1 MGGRNI
7 RVHGIRLSFVTG
19 SPLFPIFPPLINK
32 EMHNRTGKSYVHR
45 LPVLS
50 KTNTYD
56 FNAVAGKFPPHVSPL
71 LRHDPEE

>member
-7 RVHGIRLSFVTG
+7 RVHGIRLPFVTG

-32 EMHNRTGKSYVHR
+32 ECTTERAKATYPL

-71 LRHDPEE
+71 LRHNPEE

>member
-32 EMHNRTGKSYVHR
+32 EMHNRTGKTAYTAFTRSVKDQHLR
-45 LPVLS
+45 
-50 KTNTYD
+50 
-56 FNAVAGKFPPHVSPL
+56 FNAMAGKFPPHVSPL

>member
-1 MGGRNI
+1 MNSRHSVSLCNGK
-7 RVHGIRLSFVTG
+7 
-19 SPLFPIFPPLINK
+19 PPLSYIPFPHKQGNAQQNGQK
-32 EMHNRTGKSYVHR
+32 LRTPL

-50 KTNTYD
+50 KANTYD

>member
-1 MGGRNI
+1 MNSRHSAFLCNGK
-7 RVHGIRLSFVTG
+7 
-19 SPLFPIFPPLINK
+19 PPLSYIPSLHKQGNAQQNGQK
-32 EMHNRTGKSYVHR
+32 LRTPL